1 MFDPTI
7 ELSERYYFWPKLET
21 VMPLDTRYVCS
32 KLRFT
37 GLGVLSSI
45 GGALGLYLGFS
56 LLDGHRVVSLLLA
69 QATAAARGARMCFK

>member
-1 MFDPTI
+1 MRLIRSRHDEKTSARNSDAFTI
-7 ELSERYYFWPKLET
+7 
-21 VMPLDTRYVCS
+21 DTRYVCR

-69 QATAAARGARMCFK
+69 QAAEAARGARMCFK

>member
-1 MFDPTI
+1 MIRSRHDEKTSDRNSDAFTI
-7 ELSERYYFWPKLET
+7 ECTL
-21 VMPLDTRYVCS
+21 CS

-69 QATAAARGARMCFK
+69 QAAAAARGARMCFK

>member
-1 MFDPTI
+1 MCT
-7 ELSERYYFWPKLET
+7 L
-21 VMPLDTRYVCS
+21 CS

-56 LLDGHRVVSLLLA
+56 LLDGHKVVSLVLA
-69 QATAAARGARMCFK
+69 QATAAARGARRYC

>member
-1 MFDPTI
+1 M
-7 ELSERYYFWPKLET
+7 
-21 VMPLDTRYVCS
+21 CS

-69 QATAAARGARMCFK
+69 QAAAAARGARMCFK